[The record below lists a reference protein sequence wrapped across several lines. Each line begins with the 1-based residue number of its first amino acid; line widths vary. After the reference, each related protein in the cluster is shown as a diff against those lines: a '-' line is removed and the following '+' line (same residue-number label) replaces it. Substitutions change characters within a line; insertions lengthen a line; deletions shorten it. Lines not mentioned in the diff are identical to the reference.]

1 MKNEAK
7 QKSRFVFHN
16 PRNPDPALTWLQK
29 AGERVRAESKV
40 EDFRPHD
47 LRRTCATRLA
57 QMGVPDSVL
66 KMILIHSL
74 GSDITG
80 VYNQY
85 KYFDERKKA
94 LDAWAKRLLVI
105 VSKLKMALAV

>member
-1 MKNEAK
+1 M
-7 QKSRFVFHN
+7 
-16 PRNPDPALTWLQK
+16 
-29 AGERVRAESKV
+29 RAESKV

-57 QMGVPDSVL
+57 EMGVPDPVL
-66 KMILIHSL
+66 KMILNHSL

-85 KYFDERKKA
+85 KYFDERKQA

-105 VSKLKMALAV
+105 VSKLKMAAGRVN